1 MKPQILPDMENT
13 RWGRRKFLMSAAA
26 GLAAVGAGVGIVG
39 CAGGTHSGAASAGG
53 PSGAPK
59 RGGTLRL
66 GGQGGAS
73 TDTLDGQNPLT
84 NTDFCRSFQLFD
96 QLVTLDAKGQPQL
109 SLAKSITPNK
119 DGTQWTITLPAGIT
133 THRGKP
139 FTADDVLYSFNR
151 IVQNKYP
158 GAASMG
164 PINLAS
170 SKVVDPTTLL
180 VAYDKPYAIL
190 PEVLSLGYMTVVPR
204 DFDAKNPDGT
214 GPFKYQSFT
223 PGVASTFVRHD
234 NYWRSDLPHLDGVVT
249 TNMADETS
257 QVNALQSGQLDVIN
271 FLSAASVTALQ
282 SGGMHVNVSNTGG
295 FGPFTMR
302 VDQKPYDDVRVRQAL
317 RLMVNRQEMV
327 NQVFGGKG
335 RVGNDVFGIYD
346 KAFPADLPQREQDID
361 QAKSLLKSAGAQDL
375 VIQLVTTPNA
385 PGMINAAQ
393 VFATQAKKAGVTVNI
408 VQQTP
413 TDYFANSYLKTT
425 FSQDYWQTLP
435 FLVTAGQDAAGPDA
449 PFNATKFNDPE
460 YNALYAQAIAE
471 LDEAK
476 RTDLIHQMAHIDYD
490 RGANIIPYFFPTI
503 DASASMT
510 GGIGESANGYSPGG
524 NDFTDFWLA

>member
-1 MKPQILPDMENT
+1 
-13 RWGRRKFLMSAAA
+13 
-26 GLAAVGAGVGIVG
+26 
-39 CAGGTHSGAASAGG
+39 
-53 PSGAPK
+53 
-59 RGGTLRL
+59 
-66 GGQGGAS
+66 
-73 TDTLDGQNPLT
+73 
-84 NTDFCRSFQLFD
+84 
-96 QLVTLDAKGQPQL
+96 
-109 SLAKSITPNK
+109 
-119 DGTQWTITLPAGIT
+119 
-133 THRGKP
+133 
-139 FTADDVLYSFNR
+139 
-151 IVQNKYP
+151 
-158 GAASMG
+158 
-164 PINLAS
+164 
-170 SKVVDPTTLL
+170 
-180 VAYDKPYAIL
+180 
-190 PEVLSLGYMTVVPR
+190 
-204 DFDAKNPDGT
+204 
-214 GPFKYQSFT
+214 
-223 PGVASTFVRHD
+223 
-234 NYWRSDLPHLDGVVT
+234 
-249 TNMADETS
+249 
-257 QVNALQSGQLDVIN
+257 
-271 FLSAASVTALQ
+271 
-282 SGGMHVNVSNTGG
+282 
-295 FGPFTMR
+295 
-302 VDQKPYDDVRVRQAL
+302 
-317 RLMVNRQEMV
+317 
-327 NQVFGGKG
+327 
-335 RVGNDVFGIYD
+335 VFGIYD
-346 KAFPADLPQREQDID
+346 KAFPTDLPQREQDID

-476 RTDLIHQMAHIDYD
+476 RTDLIHQMVHIDYD